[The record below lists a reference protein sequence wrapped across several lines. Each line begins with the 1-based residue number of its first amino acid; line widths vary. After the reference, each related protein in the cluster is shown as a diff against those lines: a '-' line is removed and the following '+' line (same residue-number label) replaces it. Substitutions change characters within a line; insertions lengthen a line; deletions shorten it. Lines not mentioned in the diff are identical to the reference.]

1 MTELENPPNDPP
13 TISPEGLARRTAF
26 RNMLKEFAD
35 TAHDGPDLT
44 EVLMAE
50 RHGDLWVPEHTH
62 PIADGASRTL
72 NEEVDE
78 AEEAVTQ
85 EVVAEPESPPNDPPT
100 LEDRT
105 ALMNQLK
112 KLAETAQDGPD
123 IMEIFMAQRHGNGWI
138 PEHTHPI
145 ADGASLTL
153 NETVD
158 EVEEA
163 VTREVIAEPD
173 TSPSDPPTT
182 IGEAFDSATDF
193 IDLCKKLGEI
203 EHDGPDLTEVL
214 MAERHD
220 GGWVPEHTHPMD

>member
-35 TAHDGPDLT
+35 IAHDGPDLT

-50 RHGDLWVPEHTH
+50 RHGDLWVPE
-62 PIADGASRTL
+62 D
-72 NEEVDE
+72 
-78 AEEAVTQ
+78 
-85 EVVAEPESPPNDPPT
+85 
-100 LEDRT
+100 
-105 ALMNQLK
+105 
-112 KLAETAQDGPD
+112 
-123 IMEIFMAQRHGNGWI
+123 
-138 PEHTHPI
+138 THPI

-173 TSPSDPPTT
+173 TSPSEPPTISREARDSTTALINQLKKLADTAQDGPDIMEIFMAQRHGNGWIPEDTHPIADGASLTPNEKVDEAEEAATREVMTEPASPPNDPPTLEDRT
-182 IGEAFDSATDF
+182 A
-193 IDLCKKLGEI
+193 LMNQLKKLAEAAQ
-203 EHDGPDLTEVL
+203 DGPDIMEVF
-214 MAERHD
+214 MAERHGD
-220 GGWVPEHTHPMD
+220 LWVPEHTHPMD